1 MIRTMSAWFLHRA
14 TWKMVLLLW
23 VATTLGYTAIVTFLS
38 PMIVAATGGLE
49 PFDTTWPLSAE
60 EIAAGLPAYGP
71 EAVSA
76 YLIFVLAD
84 IPYLIIAGSWF
95 VLTLAWL
102 IRCSGYPKLKALADR
117 GWLFV
122 GYIPAMFDLIE
133 NAALTA
139 LVRTQP
145 TGVTPLVEV
154 AAFAHAVKFQ
164 GINVAWVTLFIMVI
178 VAVWGWLSRRKES
191 PQSSD

>member
-1 MIRTMSAWFLHRA
+1 MIRTMSAWFLHHA
-14 TWKMVLLLW
+14 TWKTVLISYVTLVASYYTIVLLI
-23 VATTLGYTAIVTFLS
+23 G
-38 PMIVAATGGLE
+38 PMITAATGELE

-71 EAVSA
+71 DAVAA

-84 IPYLIIAGSWF
+84 IPYLIIAGTWF

-102 IRCSGYPKLKALADR
+102 IKCSGYARLRSWADH
-117 GWLFV
+117 GWLLA
-122 GYIPAMFDLIE
+122 GYIPSLFDLIE
-133 NAALTA
+133 NATLTI

-145 TGVTPLVEV
+145 PGVTPLVEV

-164 GINVAWVTLFIMVI
+164 GINVAWLILI
-178 VAVWGWLSRRKES
+178 VLAAVAAWGWYQRRRVG
-191 PQSSD
+191 P